1 MSLVRGNSGGTI
13 IIGSFVAAYALT
25 VMPVPDWARAARP
38 EWVALVL
45 IYWCMAVPH
54 RVGVGVA
61 WLAGLFQDALQVGLL
76 GQQALVYAAVAFVV
90 LKLHQ
95 RIRVY
100 PLGQQALI
108 LLVLLALANLLQVWI
123 NGLTGR
129 PTPELSYWL
138 SPLVGTL
145 LWPWIFILMRG
156 IRRHYGVQ

>member
-1 MSLVRGNSGGTI
+1 LSLLPRHGGLI
-13 IIGSFVAAYALT
+13 IIGSFLVAYALT
-25 VMPVPDWARAARP
+25 IAPMPELARTARP

-45 IYWCMAVPH
+45 IYWCMALPQ

-61 WLAGLFQDALQVGLL
+61 WMAGLVQDALQAGLL
-76 GQQALVYAAVAFVV
+76 GQHAMAYALIAFVV

-100 PLGQQALI
+100 PLSQQALI
-108 LLVLLALANLLQVWI
+108 VLLLLLMLNLTQVWI

-129 PTPELSYWL
+129 PPTGLIHWL
-138 SPLVGTL
+138 PPVVGTL

-156 IRRHYGVQ
+156 IRRHFGVQ

>member
-1 MSLVRGNSGGTI
+1 MSLAHGRGGLVILS
-13 IIGSFVAAYALT
+13 SFLAAYVL
-25 VMPVPDWARAARP
+25 MLIPVPEWAMAARP
-38 EWVALVL
+38 EWVVL
-45 IYWCMAVPH
+45 ILVYWCMAVPQ

-61 WLAGLFQDALQVGLL
+61 WLAGLMQDALQAGLL
-76 GQQALVYAAVAFVV
+76 GQHALAYALVAFVV

-108 LLVLLALANLLQVWI
+108 VLVLLTLVTLIQIWI

-129 PTPELSYWL
+129 PTPGLGYWL
-138 SPLVGTL
+138 PPLVGTL
-145 LWPWIFILMRG
+145 LWPWVFILMRG

>member
-1 MSLVRGNSGGTI
+1 MNLARSNGGAVI
-13 IIGSFVAAYALT
+13 LWSFLAAYLLS
-25 VMPVPDWARAARP
+25 VMPLPEWARVARP
-38 EWVALVL
+38 EWVTLVL

-54 RVGVGVA
+54 RVGVGLA
-61 WLAGLFQDALQVGLL
+61 WLAGLLQDALQGGLL
-76 GQQALVYAAVAFVV
+76 GQQALMYAAVAFVV

-108 LLVLLALANLLQVWI
+108 VLLLLAMANLIQVWI

-129 PTPELSYWL
+129 PTPGLSYWL
-138 SPLVGTL
+138 PPVVGTL

-156 IRRHYGVQ
+156 IRRQFSVQ

>member
-1 MSLVRGNSGGTI
+1 MSAARGSGGLVI
-13 IIGSFVAAYALT
+13 VGSFLAAYLLT
-25 VMPVPDWARAARP
+25 VMPLPDWARAARP

-61 WLAGLFQDALQVGLL
+61 WVAGLGQDALQAGLL
-76 GQQALVYAAVAFVV
+76 GQQALAYAVVAFVV

-108 LLVLLALANLLQVWI
+108 VLVLLTLVNLIQMWI

-129 PTPELSYWL
+129 PTPGLSYWL
-138 SPLVGTL
+138 PPLVGTF

-156 IRRHYGVQ
+156 IRRHYGVK